1 MSKTPVIL
9 ESDSGES
16 GAICLAMVLGHYNSY
31 PKLNI
36 VKRACSNNKN
46 EIFPD
51 NLIKVASRFGFNT
64 EYTTNSIEELSLS
77 SPIIIKTTSEKYVL
91 IAKKRSNNY
100 RIHDT
105 EKGSQK
111 ITLQQLKDIYDG
123 WSLKLIP
130 NKDFNVFKKEDSF
143 YKELLKRVLPN
154 FTRLI
159 YVLIAGLI
167 LMIPAVVV
175 PSFNKLFFDDVITL
189 SQNQWFYPMIA
200 VLSLFIVVGC
210 VLVYLQQ
217 WVLLK
222 VELKSSI
229 IESYK
234 YITHILKVPYNYFQ
248 IHTSGETVNRL
259 RLNDAIAILFTT
271 NFANAILQI
280 ITIFLYGIIMF
291 KYDWLLSLVGV
302 SLMSINIIALRY
314 FSEKRTALNQ
324 SLFKDQQKVFN
335 TATNGIEQIETIKAS
350 GSENDFFSLWS
361 SHLINSINNQQKL
374 GVTSR
379 ILTVLPMFIDELK
392 TIVILLLGGLL
403 IMKGEITI
411 GVFIAIQSFLKSF
424 SKPVNALVE
433 FGAEL
438 QESKSDINNLTDS
451 FQEPVDAFCNDELK
465 ESIDDVAAKNSKLT
479 GKLEVKN
486 ISFGYSQFSEPLI
499 KNFSLTAYP
508 GKRIALIGGSG
519 SGKSTL
525 IKVLSGLYQ
534 PLSGEIKYDDKPIN
548 SVNKDVLRNS
558 LSFVDQDTFF
568 FKGTISENITMWN
581 NSIDNSRIIT
591 SGKDAVIHE
600 FISERKDGYE
610 SKVAPAGKNFSGGQ
624 RQRLEI
630 ARALVT
636 NPSVLFLDEATSALD
651 TETEKL
657 VMNNI
662 LKRKCTTIT
671 IAHRLSTIKDFDEII
686 VLERGVV
693 IQRGNHSSL
702 IKEEN
707 GLYYKLIKNS

>member
-9 ESDSGES
+9 QSDSGES
-16 GAICLAMVLGHYNSY
+16 GAICLAMVLGHYSSY
-31 PKLNI
+31 PQLNI
-36 VKRACSNNKN
+36 IKTACSSNNN
-46 EIFPD
+46 EILPE
-51 NLIKVASRFGFNT
+51 NLIKVASRFGFDT
-64 EYTTNSIEELSLS
+64 EYNTNSIEEVSIS
-77 SPIIIKTTSEKYVL
+77 SPIIIKTTNDKYFL
-91 IAKKRSNNY
+91 IIKKNINSY
-100 RIHDT
+100 EIHDP
-105 EKGSQK
+105 EKGNQK
-111 ITLQQLKDIYDG
+111 IPYEKLKDIYDD

-130 NKDFNVFKKEDSF
+130 NKNFKVFKKQDSF
-143 YKELLKRVLPN
+143 YKELLKRILPN
-154 FTRLI
+154 ITKFI

-167 LMIPAVVV
+167 LMIPGIVV
-175 PSFNKLFFDDVITL
+175 PSFNKLFFDDIIIL
-189 SQNQWFYPMIA
+189 SQNQWFYPMIT
-200 VLSLFIVVGC
+200 VLSLFIIIGC
-210 VLVYLQQ
+210 ILVYLQQ
-217 WVLLK
+217 WVMLK
-222 VELKSSI
+222 IEIRSSVV
-229 IESYK
+229 ESYK
-234 YITHILKVPYNYFQ
+234 FITHILKVPYNYFQ
-248 IHTSGETVNRL
+248 IHTSGETTKRL
-259 RLNDAIAILFTT
+259 RLNDAVAKVLTT
-271 NFANAILQI
+271 NISNAILQI
-280 ITIFLYGIIMF
+280 ITILVYGIIMF

-302 SLMSINIIALRY
+302 SIMFGNIIALRY

-324 SLFKDQQKVFN
+324 SLFKDQQEVFN
-335 TATNGIEQIETIKAS
+335 TATNGIQQIETIKAS

-361 SHLINSINNQQKL
+361 SRLINSINNQQKL

-379 ILTVLPMFIDELK
+379 ILAVLPIFIDELK
-392 TIVILLLGGLL
+392 TIIILLLGGLL

-411 GVFIAIQSFLKSF
+411 GVFIALQSFLKSF
-424 SKPVNALVE
+424 SKPVNALVS

-451 FQEPVDAFCNDELK
+451 FQEPIDPFCNDELK
-465 ESIDDVAAKNSKLT
+465 EPIDDIAANNFKLT
-479 GKLEVKN
+479 GKLEVNN
-486 ISFGYSQFSEPLI
+486 ISFGYGQFSEPLI
-499 KNFSLTAYP
+499 KNFSLTTYP

-534 PLSGEIKYDDKPIN
+534 PLSGEIKYDDKPLN
-548 SVNKDVLRNS
+548 SINKDILRNS

-568 FKGTISENITMWN
+568 FKGTITENITMWN
-581 NSIDNSRIIT
+581 KSIDNSRIIK

-600 FISERKDGYE
+600 VISERKDGYN
-610 SKVAPAGKNFSGGQ
+610 SKVGPAGKNFSGGQ

-686 VLERGVV
+686 VLERGEV

>member
-46 EIFPD
+46 EISPE
-51 NLIKVASRFGFNT
+51 NLIKVASRFGFDT
-64 EYTTNSIEELSLS
+64 EYNTNSIEELFLS
-77 SPIIIKTTSEKYVL
+77 SPIIIKTTSAKYVL
-91 IAKKRSNNY
+91 ITKKSSNNY
-100 RIHDT
+100 KIHDT

-111 ITLQQLKDIYDG
+111 ITLQKLKDIYDG

-130 NKDFNVFKKEDSF
+130 NKNLNVFKKQDSF
-143 YKELLKRVLPN
+143 YGELLKRVSPN

-167 LMIPAVVV
+167 LMIPGVVV
-175 PSFNKLFFDDVITL
+175 PSFNKLFFDDIITL
-189 SQNQWFYPMIA
+189 SQIQWFYPMIA
-200 VLSLFIVVGC
+200 VLSLFIVIGC

-222 VELKSSI
+222 IELKSSI

-234 YITHILKVPYNYFQ
+234 YITHILKVPYYYFQ
-248 IHTSGETVNRL
+248 IHTSGETTKRL
-259 RLNDAIAILFTT
+259 LLNDAIAILFTT

-280 ITIFLYGIIMF
+280 ITILLYGIIMF

-302 SLMSINIIALRY
+302 SIMFFNIIALRY

-324 SLFKDQQKVFN
+324 SLFKDQQEVFN

-361 SHLINSINNQQKL
+361 SRLINSINNQQKL

-379 ILTVLPMFIDELK
+379 ILTVLPIFIDELK
-392 TIVILLLGGLL
+392 TIVVLLLGGLL

-465 ESIDDVAAKNSKLT
+465 ESIDDVAANNFKLT

-499 KNFSLTAYP
+499 KNFSLTTYP

-534 PLSGEIKYDDKPIN
+534 PLSGEIKYDDKPLN
-548 SVNKDVLRNS
+548 SINKDVLRNS

-581 NSIDNSRIIT
+581 KSIDNSRIIT

-600 FISERKDGYE
+600 VISERKGGYK

-686 VLERGVV
+686 VLERGAV

>member
-379 ILTVLPMFIDELK
+379 ILKVLPMFIDELK

-581 NSIDNSRIIT
+581 KSIDNSRIIT

-600 FISERKDGYE
+600 VISERKGGYK

>member
-16 GAICLAMVLGHYNSY
+16 GAICLAMVFGHYNSY

-36 VKRACSNNKN
+36 VKRACSNDKN
-46 EIFPD
+46 EISPE
-51 NLIKVASRFGFNT
+51 NLIKVASRFGFDT
-64 EYTTNSIEELSLS
+64 EYNTNSIEELSLS
-77 SPIIIKTTSEKYVL
+77 SPIIIKSTSGKYILVT
-91 IAKKRSNNY
+91 KKISNNY
-100 RIHDT
+100 KIHET
-105 EKGSQK
+105 EKGAQK

-130 NKDFNVFKKEDSF
+130 NKNFNVFKKQDSF
-143 YKELLKRVLPN
+143 YGELLKRVSPN

-175 PSFNKLFFDDVITL
+175 PSFNKLFFDDIITL
-189 SQNQWFYPMIA
+189 SQIQWFYPMIA
-200 VLSLFIVVGC
+200 VLSIFIVIGC

-222 VELKSSI
+222 IEIKSSI

-248 IHTSGETVNRL
+248 IHTSGETTKRL
-259 RLNDAIAILFTT
+259 LLNDAIAILFTT

-280 ITIFLYGIIMF
+280 ITILLYGIIMF

-302 SLMSINIIALRY
+302 SLMFFNIIALRY

-324 SLFKDQQKVFN
+324 SLFKDQQEVFN

-361 SHLINSINNQQKL
+361 SRLINSINNQQKL

-379 ILTVLPMFIDELK
+379 ILTVLPIFIDELK
-392 TIVILLLGGLL
+392 TIVVLLLGGLL

-424 SKPVNALVE
+424 AKPVNALVE

-451 FQEPVDAFCNDELK
+451 FQEPIDAFCNDELK
-465 ESIDDVAAKNSKLT
+465 ESIDDLAVSNSKLT

-499 KNFSLTAYP
+499 KNFSLTTYP

-525 IKVLSGLYQ
+525 IKILSGLYQ
-534 PLSGEIKYDDKPIN
+534 PLSGEIKYDDKPLN
-548 SVNKDVLRNS
+548 SINKDVLRNS

-581 NSIDNSRIIT
+581 KSIDNSRIIR

-600 FISERKDGYE
+600 VISERKGGYK

-686 VLERGVV
+686 VLERGAV

-702 IKEEN
+702 MKEEK

>member
-91 IAKKRSNNY
+91 IEKKRSNNY

-361 SHLINSINNQQKL
+361 SYLINSINNQQKL

-465 ESIDDVAAKNSKLT
+465 ESIDDVAANNSKLT

>member
-465 ESIDDVAAKNSKLT
+465 ESIDDVAVNNSKLT

>member
-465 ESIDDVAAKNSKLT
+465 ESIDDVAANNSKLT